1 MNSRGEVRTASEFK
15 DMFADTGI
23 SASPYKCPFCE
34 VLYVDKCIVT
44 ECVKAPHFGLVPKGE
59 DHRNGCNGEAT
70 DSGVVT
76 TFKPSRA
83 PKGVVAGDIDL
94 PEALVSRRNPT
105 RLRQPSDDGNG
116 PPPDATE
123 VRHRRR
129 IVAGDPTIQSCF
141 TTYNIR
147 NIVEAYK
154 RLRSK
159 IRDAVVAFGQR
170 PGTAEYKKTFR
181 VSLEFHPLIL
191 NKVKLNYRIAFSNNK
206 LFPSKDNR
214 IYSGSGTI
222 SNDDDSIVIQDND
235 VWPATFERTKSVPL
249 MVRIGRTLPP
259 ESPTTHAR
267 ALEALEQL
275 TLEQKPIEWWAYGT
289 AKLHDDRFEVLVE
302 SFDHLYWKN
311 QYNPSAKT
319 TQPAR

>member
-15 DMFADTGI
+15 DMFDDTGI

-59 DHRNGCNGEAT
+59 EHRNGCNGEAT

-76 TFKPSRA
+76 TSKPSRA

-105 RLRQPSDDGNG
+105 RLRQPGDDDKG
-116 PPPDATE
+116 PPPDVTE
-123 VRHRRR
+123 VRRRRR
-129 IVAGDPTIQSCF
+129 IVAGDRTIQSCF

-147 NIVEAYK
+147 TIVEAYK

-159 IRDAVVAFGQR
+159 VHDAAVALGQR
-170 PGTAEYKKTFR
+170 PGTDEYKKTFR
-181 VSLEFHPLIL
+181 ASLEFHPLVL

-206 LFPSKDNR
+206 LFPSRDNR
-214 IYSGSGTI
+214 IYSGNGTI
-222 SNDDDSIVIQDND
+222 STDENFIVIQDSD
-235 VWPATFERTKSVPL
+235 VWPTTFEKARSAPL
-249 MVRIGRTLPP
+249 TVRIARTLPP

-267 ALEALEQL
+267 ALAELEQL
-275 TLEQKPIEWWAYGT
+275 ALEQKPIDWWAYGT
-289 AKLHDDRFEVLVE
+289 AKLHHDRFEILVE

-311 QYNPSAKT
+311 QYNPSARSN
-319 TQPAR
+319 QPER